1 MIKRYGVPYMGS
13 KNDIAEQI
21 IDIVPQARNFYD
33 LFAGG
38 CAVTHAAMLSGKF
51 RNFIANDLQGM
62 GVKLF
67 MDSIEGKYANETRW
81 ISREDFVA
89 KKDTDPYIALCWSF
103 GNNMQTYM
111 YSAEIEEWKHALHNV
126 YILNDMK
133 LFWAMGINTQG
144 DTRQWIK
151 EHEKECLD
159 KYIQWYFESKSMP
172 VPTDEDRRKTEELL
186 NATKAEALKMLQKAY
201 KESGLKPKQINEH
214 TQTFMFG
221 HWFTSSQWQF
231 PIPDMYRKLS
241 EIIPT
246 LPSAES
252 YEYVY
257 ITQRLQRLQSL
268 QRLQRLQRLQ
278 SLQRLQLLESL
289 QRLQSLQS
297 LQSLQRLQRL
307 QRLQS
312 LQKSYDEIHIEENSV
327 IYCDPPYNNT
337 AQYVIGD
344 FDSNA
349 FFDWC
354 RKQKELVIVSEYDAP
369 DDFQCVANFN
379 RRSKFQ
385 GGKKGKGCGKW
396 ERLFV
401 RRNQMDMFNRQKVF
415 NI

>member
-1 MIKRYGVPYMGS
+1 MTKRYGVPYMGS

-21 IDIVPQARNFYD
+21 IQIVPQARNFYD

-62 GVKLF
+62 GVQLF
-67 MDSIEGKYANETRW
+67 IDSISGKYANETRW
-81 ISREDFVA
+81 ISREDFVS

-103 GNNMQTYM
+103 GNNMQSYM
-111 YSAEIEEWKHALHNV
+111 YSAEIEEWKHALHNA
-126 YILNDMK
+126 YILNDMR
-133 LFWAMGINTQG
+133 LLWDMGINPQG
-144 DTRQWIK
+144 DTRNWII
-151 EHEKECLD
+151 ENEKECLD

-186 NATKAEALKMLQKAY
+186 NATKSEALDMLQKAY
-201 KESGLKPKQINEH
+201 RESGLKPKQINEH
-214 TQTFMFG
+214 THTFMFS
-221 HWFTSSQWQF
+221 HWFTPCQWQF
-231 PIPDMYRKLS
+231 PIPEMYRLLC
-241 EIIPT
+241 EIMPTIPR
-246 LPSAES
+246 SES
-252 YEYVY
+252 YEYVD
-257 ITQRLQRLQSL
+257 IAQRLQRQQRLQSL
-268 QRLQRLQRLQ
+268 QNLQLLESMQRLQ
-278 SLQRLQLLESL
+278 SLQSLESL

-297 LQSLQRLQRL
+297 MQSMQSM

-312 LQKSYDEIHIEENSV
+312 MQKSYDDIHIEDNSI
-327 IYCDPPYNNT
+327 IYCDPPYSNT

-354 RKQKELVIVSEYDAP
+354 RKQKELVVVSEYDAP
-369 DDFQCVANFN
+369 EDFQCVAIFN
-379 RRSKFQ
+379 RRSKLQ
-385 GGKKGKGCGKW
+385 GGTKGKGNGNA

-401 RRNQMDMFNRQKVF
+401 RRNQINMFNMQKLF

>member
-1 MIKRYGVPYMGS
+1 MGS
-13 KNDIAEQI
+13 KNDIADQI
-21 IDIVPQARNFYD
+21 INIVPQAHNFYD

-62 GVKLF
+62 GVQLF
-67 MDSIEGKYANETRW
+67 SDSIAGKYANENRW
-81 ISREDFVA
+81 ISREDFVL

-103 GNNMQTYM
+103 GNNMQNYM
-111 YSAEIEEWKHALHNV
+111 YSNEVEEWKHALHNA
-126 YILNDMK
+126 YILNDMR
-133 LFWAMGINTQG
+133 LLWAMGINPQG
-144 DTRQWIK
+144 DTRQWIR

-159 KYIQWYFESKSMP
+159 KYIKWYFESKSMH

-186 NATKAEALKMLQKAY
+186 NATKSDALDILQKAY
-201 KESGLKPKQINEH
+201 MESGLKPKQINEH
-214 TQTFMFG
+214 THTVMFS
-221 HWFTSSQWQF
+221 HWFTPCQWQL
-231 PIPDMYRKLS
+231 PTPDMYRLLC
-241 EIIPT
+241 EIMPT
-246 LPSAES
+246 LPNADS

-257 ITQRLQRLQSL
+257 IKQRMQRLQN
-268 QRLQRLQRLQ
+268 
-278 SLQRLQLLESL
+278 LQLLESMLRL
-289 QRLQSLQS
+289 QSMQSMQSLQS
-297 LQSLQRLQRL
+297 MQSMQR
-307 QRLQS
+307 

-337 AQYVIGD
+337 AQYVTGD

-354 RKQKELVIVSEYDAP
+354 RKQTELVVVSEYDAP

-385 GGKKGKGCGKW
+385 GGTKGKGCGKA

-401 RRNQMDMFNRQKVF
+401 RRNQMEMFHKQNLF
-415 NI
+415 SI

>member
-13 KNDIAEQI
+13 KNDIAEHI
-21 IDIVPQARNFYD
+21 IEILPQARNFYD

-62 GVKLF
+62 GVQLF
-67 MDSIEGKYANETRW
+67 IDSIAGKYSNENRW
-81 ISREDFVA
+81 ISSADFVS

-103 GNNMQTYM
+103 GNNMQNYM
-111 YSAEIEEWKHALHNV
+111 YSNEVEEWKHALHNA
-126 YILNDMK
+126 YILNDMR
-133 LFWAMGINTQG
+133 LLWAMGINPHG
-144 DTRQWIK
+144 DTRNWII
-151 EHEKECLD
+151 EHEEECLG

-172 VPTDEDRRKTEELL
+172 VPTDEDRRKAEELL
-186 NATKAEALKMLQKAY
+186 NATKSDALDILQKAY
-201 KESGLKPKQINEH
+201 RESGLNPKQINEQ

-221 HWFTSSQWQF
+221 HWFTACQWQL
-231 PIPDMYRKLS
+231 PTPDMYRKLC
-241 EIIPT
+241 EIMPT
-246 LPSAES
+246 LPSADS

-257 ITQRLQRLQSL
+257 IKQRLQR
-268 QRLQRLQRLQ
+268 
-278 SLQRLQLLESL
+278 LQRLQLLESL
-289 QRLQSLQS
+289 QRLLRLQS
-297 LQSLQRLQRL
+297 LQSLLSL

-312 LQKSYDEIHIEENSV
+312 LKKSYNEIHIEDNSV

-337 AQYVIGD
+337 AQYVTGD
-344 FDSNA
+344 FDNNA

-354 RKQKELVIVSEYDAP
+354 RKQKELVVVSEYEAP

-385 GGKKGKGCGKW
+385 GGTKGKGCGNA

-401 RRNQMDMFNRQKVF
+401 RRNQMDMFSKQKLF

>member
-1 MIKRYGVPYMGS
+1 MTKRYGVPYMGS

-21 IDIVPQARNFYD
+21 INIVPQARNFYD

-62 GVKLF
+62 GVQLF
-67 MDSIEGKYANETRW
+67 ADSIDGKYANENRW
-81 ISREDFVA
+81 ISRDDFVS
-89 KKDTDPYIALCWSF
+89 KKDTDPYIAICWSF

-111 YSAEIEEWKHALHNV
+111 YSVEIEELKHALHNA
-126 YILNDMK
+126 YILNDMR
-133 LFWAMGINTQG
+133 LLWSMGINPQG
-144 DTRQWIK
+144 NTIQWIR

-201 KESGLKPKQINEH
+201 RESGLKPKQVNEH
-214 TQTFMFG
+214 THTVMFS

-231 PIPDMYRKLS
+231 PTPDMYRLLC
-241 EIIPT
+241 EIMPT

-268 QRLQRLQRLQ
+268 QRLQRMQ
-278 SLQRLQLLESL
+278 SLQRLQRMQSLQSMQSL
-289 QRLQSLQS
+289 QRLK
-297 LQSLQRLQRL
+297 RLQRL

-312 LQKSYDEIHIEENSV
+312 LQSLQRLQKSYDDIHIDDNSI

-337 AQYVIGD
+337 AQYVTGD

-354 RKQKELVIVSEYDAP
+354 RKQKELVVVSEYDAP
-369 DDFQCVANFN
+369 EDFQCVANFN
-379 RRSKFQ
+379 RRSKLK
-385 GGKKGKGCGKW
+385 GGTKGKGCGNE

-401 RRNQMDMFNRQKVF
+401 RRNQINMFNRQKFF

>member
-21 IDIVPQARNFYD
+21 INIVPQARNFYD

-67 MDSIEGKYANETRW
+67 IDSIAGKYANETMW
-81 ISREDFVA
+81 ISREDFFS

-111 YSAEIEEWKHALHNV
+111 YSNEIEEWKHAIHNA
-126 YILNDMK
+126 YILNDMR
-133 LFWAMGINTQG
+133 LFWSMGINPQG
-144 DTRQWIK
+144 DTRQWIR
-151 EHEKECLD
+151 EHEKECLV

-172 VPTDEDRRKTEELL
+172 VPTDEDRRKTDELL
-186 NATKAEALKMLQKAY
+186 NDTKAEALSMLQKAY
-201 KESGLKPKQINEH
+201 RESGLKQKQINEH
-214 TQTFMFG
+214 TQTVMFV
-221 HWFTSSQWQF
+221 HWFTEHQWEF
-231 PIPDMYRKLS
+231 PTPDMYRKLC
-241 EIIPT
+241 EIMPT
-246 LPSAES
+246 LPSADS

-268 QRLQRLQRLQ
+268 QRLQRLQSLQ
-278 SLQRLQLLESL
+278 ILESMQRLQNL

-297 LQSLQRLQRL
+297 LQSLQI
-307 QRLQS
+307 
-312 LQKSYDEIHIEENSV
+312 LQKSYNDINIDENSV
-327 IYCDPPYNNT
+327 IYCDPPYMNT
-337 AQYVIGD
+337 AQYVTGD
-344 FDSNA
+344 FDTNA

-354 RKQKELVIVSEYDAP
+354 RKQKELVVVSEYDAP
-369 DDFQCVANFN
+369 DDFQCVAIFN
-379 RRSKFQ
+379 RRSKLQ
-385 GGKKGKGCGKW
+385 GGIKGYGNA

-401 RRNQMDMFNRQKVF
+401 RRNQINMFNRQKLF

>member
-1 MIKRYGVPYMGS
+1 MNKRYGVPYMGS

-21 IDIVPQARNFYD
+21 INIVPQARNFYD
-33 LFAGG
+33 MFAGG
-38 CAVTHAAMLSGKF
+38 CAVTYAAMLSGKF

-62 GVKLF
+62 GVQLF
-67 MDSIEGKYANETRW
+67 TDSVAGKYANETRW
-81 ISREDFVA
+81 ISREDFVS

-111 YSAEIEEWKHALHNV
+111 YGAEIEEWKHALHNA
-126 YILNDMK
+126 YFFSDMR
-133 LFWAMGINTQG
+133 LLWDMGINPQG
-144 DTRQWIK
+144 DTSQWIR

-186 NATKAEALKMLQKAY
+186 NATKAEALNMLQKAY
-201 KESGLKPKQINEH
+201 RESGLKPKQINEH

-231 PIPDMYRKLS
+231 PTPDMYRKLC
-241 EIIPT
+241 EIMPT
-246 LPSAES
+246 LPSVES

-268 QRLQRLQRLQ
+268 QRLQRLQSLQ
-278 SLQRLQLLESL
+278 SLQSL

-297 LQSLQRLQRL
+297 LQSLESLQRL
-307 QRLQS
+307 QRLQ
-312 LQKSYDEIHIEENSV
+312 KSYDDIYIEKNSV

-337 AQYVIGD
+337 AQYVTGD
-344 FDSNA
+344 FDTNA
-349 FFDWC
+349 FFEWC

-369 DDFQCVANFN
+369 EDFQCVAIFN

-385 GGKKGKGCGKW
+385 GGIKGDGKE

-401 RRNQMDMFNRQKVF
+401 RRNQINMFNRQKLF

>member
-1 MIKRYGVPYMGS
+1 MTKRYGVPYMGS

-21 IDIVPQARNFYD
+21 INIVPQARNFYD

-62 GVKLF
+62 GVQLF
-67 MDSIEGKYANETRW
+67 TDSIDGKYANENRW
-81 ISREDFVA
+81 RSRDDFVS
-89 KKDTDPYIALCWSF
+89 KKDTDPYIAICWSF
-103 GNNMQTYM
+103 GNNMQNYM
-111 YSAEIEEWKHALHNV
+111 YSVEIEELKHALHNA
-126 YILNDMK
+126 YILNDMR
-133 LFWAMGINTQG
+133 LLWSMGINPQG
-144 DTRQWIK
+144 NTMQWIR

-201 KESGLKPKQINEH
+201 RESGLKPKQVNEH
-214 TQTFMFG
+214 TQTFMFS

-231 PIPDMYRKLS
+231 PTPDMYRLLC
-241 EIIPT
+241 EIMPT

-257 ITQRLQRLQSL
+257 ITQRLQ
-268 QRLQRLQRLQ
+268 
-278 SLQRLQLLESL
+278 
-289 QRLQSLQS
+289 S

-307 QRLQS
+307 Q
-312 LQKSYDEIHIEENSV
+312 KSYDDIHIEDNSI
-327 IYCDPPYNNT
+327 IYCDPPYSNT
-337 AQYVIGD
+337 AQYVTGD

-349 FFDWC
+349 FFEWC
-354 RKQKELVIVSEYDAP
+354 RKQKELVVVSEYEAP

-379 RRSKFQ
+379 RRSKLQ
-385 GGKKGKGCGKW
+385 GGTKGKGCGNT

-401 RRNQMDMFNRQKVF
+401 RRNQINLFNMQKLF

>member
-1 MIKRYGVPYMGS
+1 MIDRYGVPYMGS

-21 IDIVPQARNFYD
+21 IEIVPQSRNFYD

-62 GVKLF
+62 GVQLF
-67 MDSIEGKYANETRW
+67 TDSIDGKYANENRW
-81 ISREDFVA
+81 ISREDFFS

-111 YSAEIEEWKHALHNV
+111 YSVEIEEWKHALHNA
-126 YILNDMK
+126 YFFNDMR
-133 LFWAMGINTQG
+133 LLWAMGINPHG

-172 VPTDEDRRKTEELL
+172 VPTDEDRRKTEELM
-186 NATKAEALKMLQKAY
+186 NATKADALKMLQKAY
-201 KESGLKPKQINEH
+201 RESGLKPKQINEH

-221 HWFTSSQWQF
+221 HWFNSSQWQF
-231 PIPDMYRKLS
+231 PTPDMYRKLS
-241 EIIPT
+241 EIMPT
-246 LPSAES
+246 LPDADS

-257 ITQRLQRLQSL
+257 ITQRLQRLQ
-268 QRLQRLQRLQ
+268 RLQG
-278 SLQRLQLLESL
+278 
-289 QRLQSLQS
+289 LQS
-297 LQSLQRLQRL
+297 LQSLQRMQSLQGLESMQRL
-307 QRLQS
+307 QGLQSLQSLQRMQSLERLES
-312 LQKSYDEIHIEENSV
+312 LQKSYNDIHIEENSV
-327 IYCDPPYNNT
+327 IYCDPPYTNT
-337 AQYVIGD
+337 AQYVTGD
-344 FDSNA
+344 FDTNA

-354 RKQKELVIVSEYDAP
+354 RKQKELVVVSEYDAP
-369 DDFQCVANFN
+369 EDFQCVAIFN
-379 RRSKFQ
+379 RRSKLQ
-385 GGKKGKGCGKW
+385 GGIKRKGDGKE

-401 RRNQMDMFNRQKVF
+401 RRNQINMFNIQKLF

>member
-1 MIKRYGVPYMGS
+1 MIERYGVPYMGS

-21 IDIVPQARNFYD
+21 IEIVPQARNFYD

-62 GVKLF
+62 GVQLF
-67 MDSIEGKYANETRW
+67 IDSMAGKYANETRW
-81 ISREDFVA
+81 ISRDDFVL

-111 YSAEIEEWKHALHNV
+111 YSVEIEEWKHALHNA
-126 YILNDMK
+126 YILNDMR
-133 LFWAMGINTQG
+133 LLWAIGINPHG
-144 DTRQWIK
+144 DTRQWIRK
-151 EHEKECLD
+151 HEKECLD

-172 VPTDEDRRKTEELL
+172 VPTYEDMRKTDELL
-186 NATKAEALKMLQKAY
+186 NATKSEALNMLQKAY
-201 KESGLKPKQINEH
+201 RESGLKPKQINEH
-214 TQTFMFG
+214 THTFMFS
-221 HWFTSSQWQF
+221 HWFNASQWQF
-231 PIPDMYRKLS
+231 PTPDMYRKLC
-241 EIIPT
+241 EIMPT
-246 LPSAES
+246 LPSADG

-257 ITQRLQRLQSL
+257 ITKRLQRLQILQHLQSL
-268 QRLQRLQRLQ
+268 QRLQILQSLESLQRLQRLQ
-278 SLQRLQLLESL
+278 SLKSL

-297 LQSLQRLQRL
+297 LPIIKIM
-307 QRLQS
+307 
-312 LQKSYDEIHIEENSV
+312 QKSYNEIHIEENSV

-337 AQYVIGD
+337 VQYVTGD
-344 FDSNA
+344 FDTNA

-354 RKQKELVIVSEYDAP
+354 RKQKELVVVSEYDAP

-385 GGKKGKGCGKW
+385 GGTKVEGCGNA

-401 RRNQMDMFNRQKVF
+401 RRNQMNMFNRQKLF